1 MYKLENPLDGY
12 QKFNLDN
19 QTKKALEYTD
29 QSTNAKKLLINR
41 DLVDK
46 DRIIDKLSIFELK
59 QCLSICL
66 CDNEN
71 NPINELLGFDYKD
84 IPEILKA
91 IRYYE
96 IQNIRQ
102 LCEAENI
109 TENTNIFTI
118 NHDTKF
124 KLVELNIF
132 TIIDYFSKQE
142 GRFIWGTMDEK
153 QKSALI
159 QIVMFSERSPET
171 KKHFID
177 AIADYTCLKDYPNYQ
192 IKKKALDRFIIK

>member
-71 NPINELLGFDYKD
+71 NPIKRLCLHAN
-84 IPEILKA
+84 ILEFIHPVSKKM
-91 IRYYE
+91 ICIKSDE
-96 IQNIRQ
+96 P
-102 LCEAENI
+102 
-109 TENTNIFTI
+109 TE
-118 NHDTKF
+118 
-124 KLVELNIF
+124 
-132 TIIDYFSKQE
+132 
-142 GRFIWGTMDEK
+142 M
-153 QKSALI
+153 
-159 QIVMFSERSPET
+159 
-171 KKHFID
+171 KKVI
-177 AIADYTCLKDYPNYQ
+177 
-192 IKKKALDRFIIK
+192 